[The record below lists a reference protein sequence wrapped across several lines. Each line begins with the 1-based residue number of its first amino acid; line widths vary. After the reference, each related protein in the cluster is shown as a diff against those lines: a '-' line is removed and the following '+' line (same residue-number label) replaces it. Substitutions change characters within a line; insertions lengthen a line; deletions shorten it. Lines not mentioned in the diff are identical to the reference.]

1 MLDPLLT
8 TKFLG
13 VPSVFLAVIVDS
25 SISRSNT
32 TLISTSDDLLDEPS
46 VGKVEII
53 RGGGNERI

>member
-1 MLDPLLT
+1 
-8 TKFLG
+8 
-13 VPSVFLAVIVDS
+13 LAVIVDS